1 MYNNRSIIG
10 YLVKRYLRWDKT
22 QPFISVTAILA
33 FVGVSIGVMVLLVT
47 MAIMNG
53 TVKEFEDKLFAM
65 NYPIT
70 IYPKYSLNTLT
81 QGNIDFISS
90 KMPHLK
96 FSPFIKTQAIIKN
109 GNSLS
114 GGMVYGVDFEKEA
127 KINKIIA
134 KSVEGFD
141 KVNGFKLITGKGI
154 SDELN
159 MEKNSKVMMIFTNTE
174 PVGFSNAPKMKR
186 FKYINYFE
194 SGLIAYDKAFM
205 YTDIKALAKIQKLP
219 QNIYDGVHVYSKDP
233 HKDIKA
239 LEQILPYNLGA
250 IGWWEQNG
258 NFFSALEMEK
268 KALFLILMLIILV
281 ASLNIISSLLMTV
294 MNRRKEIALL
304 LSLGASK
311 AEIKKT
317 FFYLGVIIGGSGV
330 VFGVLLGLG
339 SIFILQNYDIITIPA
354 DVYGTSKLPTNL
366 SMMDLGLTV
375 FGAFVVIILSSFYP
389 ALKASK
395 IDVLNVL
402 RYE

>member
-1 MYNNRSIIG
+1 
-10 YLVKRYLRWDKT
+10 
-22 QPFISVTAILA
+22 
-33 FVGVSIGVMVLLVT
+33 
-47 MAIMNG
+47 
-53 TVKEFEDKLFAM
+53 
-65 NYPIT
+65 
-70 IYPKYSLNTLT
+70 
-81 QGNIDFISS
+81 
-90 KMPHLK
+90 
-96 FSPFIKTQAIIKN
+96 
-109 GNSLS
+109 
-114 GGMVYGVDFEKEA
+114 MVYGVDFEKEA

>member
-1 MYNNRSIIG
+1 LKKSIVP
-10 YLVKRYLRWDKT
+10 YLVKRFLRFDKD
-22 QPFISVTAILA
+22 QPFIFLSALLA
-33 FVGVSIGVMVLLVT
+33 FVGIALGVMVLLIA
-47 MAIMNG
+47 MALMNG
-53 TVKEFEDKLFAM
+53 FDKEFKKKLTIM
-65 NYPIT
+65 NYPLTVI
-70 IYPKYSLNTLT
+70 PKFYGAVNQSLL
-81 QGNIDFISS
+81 IDLETKF
-90 KMPHLK
+90 PTLK
-96 FSPFIKTQAIIKN
+96 FSPYIQSAVMTR
-109 GNSLS
+109 S
-114 GGMVYGVDFEKEA
+114 GTKLEGGYIFGVNFEDEA
-127 KINKIIA
+127 KVNSVLAKAIDKTHFNKFDVLIG
-134 KSVEGFD
+134 KSLKDEFSIYKDD
-141 KVNGFKLITGKGI
+141 KL
-154 SDELN
+154 
-159 MEKNSKVMMIFTNTE
+159 MYIFTNIE
-174 PVGFSNAPKMKR
+174 PNAFSVTPKIKR
-186 FKYINYFE
+186 FKVKSIFD
-194 SGLIAYDKAFM
+194 SGLSAYDKAYS
-205 YTDIKALAKIQKLP
+205 YTTLRAMQAMMHMPSNQ
-219 QNIYDGVHVYSKDP
+219 YDGIHIYSDNP